1 MQYDNPQVDTSVNIS
16 PEHPL
21 KEFAQLVIG
30 VGVVCFIIA
39 IVLSWLAESLVK
51 YVPFSY
57 EQSMISHL
65 DFLDADT
72 VSRSSQLQA
81 LADRLAKHMD
91 LPDEIELR
99 LYYQKTDTVNAFATL
114 GGNIVFFEGLVEK
127 LESED
132 ELAAVM
138 AHEIAHI
145 KLRHPIAAMGKG
157 VSLSAFAGFV
167 GGFSGSSAGQW
178 LFNSSAQVTFMQY
191 SRKQELAADSLA
203 AQALNTEYGHI
214 QGAKELFKRFKDLE
228 AKSIASKIT
237 IEALRSHPYS
247 SDRWA
252 AIFEQAKNR
261 NWQTIG
267 ELTPLELLSQQ
278 I

>member
-1 MQYDNPQVDTSVNIS
+1 
-16 PEHPL
+16 
-21 KEFAQLVIG
+21 VIG

-203 AQALNTEYGHI
+203 AQALNAEYGHI